1 MNTKQAAIVSFLSK
15 AVKGE
20 AEMPPHILDEF
31 ADNCR
36 QALNKQ
42 FNDAHFQLEND
53 YILMSDGTKRPIGY
67 IEKRNLKHSKNEAL
81 ELMTKIIKI

>member
-1 MNTKQAAIVSFLSK
+1 MNVNQSRLLSFLSK

-42 FNDAHFQLEND
+42 FNEQRGDFRLRMSNVGKPLCQLQIGNPLPFLGMGEAQLYFQ
-53 YILMSDGTKRPIGY
+53 
-67 IEKRNLKHSKNEAL
+67 
-81 ELMTKIIKI
+81 

>member
-36 QALNKQ
+36 QALIN
-42 FNDAHFQLEND
+42 NLTNNEETLD
-53 YILMSDGTKRPIGY
+53 YV
-67 IEKRNLKHSKNEAL
+67 
-81 ELMTKIIKI
+81 